1 MAIRILTKNGV
12 ENTNIDGARDCNF
25 NAGNRDG
32 IVKSVLKEGN
42 FFLSSSNVI
51 ALDTCELRIFG
62 HRIVID
68 TIQYKTFSSIPT
80 TPIRYALIGQIIMTE
95 TVPSFSLIVQYAE
108 KILQKDN
115 INNGN
120 GTYEVEIGRFT
131 LQPNGTIV
139 DLVRTLDII
148 TGGTGSGDGSGLE
161 IGTVTTNTLAAG
173 LDAEVDIEN
182 RYDEEKGKTV
192 TDFTFN
198 IPQGESPDMGA
209 FEAKLNENIVKDP
222 SKTYLVWKG
231 AAFPNSSAADFKGT
245 AGMIVDWG
253 DGTVETFS
261 SVPTSAI
268 THSYTDGVE
277 YHLIAIENLTALQST
292 AFKDCDNLIKVIFGN
307 TLTKIPINAFRSC
320 RYLTEITIPDSVT
333 SIGNYAF
340 YFCNSLK
347 NIQIPVSVLTIG
359 DQAFE
364 SCYRLTE
371 ITIPDSITSLGSSAF
386 SNCTG
391 LIEVTVSKNLTSLN
405 NIFYKCNKLVKI
417 YMRRDTPPTITG
429 SVLPST
435 LSKVIVPK
443 TAVTYYKAATGWSN
457 FADKIV
463 YEVDSGDITSIP
475 SGVLMENNYVGVRG
489 AGSKLGFKNIN
500 GNPYITQGNLAGT
513 IEMKV
518 SMPSALYGGTQEL
531 VSKQGLKT
539 INGNSIVGAGDLAI
553 SGGGDKT
560 YYHCIGFNVVR
571 TSDDDHGG
579 TVAMWIPS
587 ESSSP
592 LLSKTTANAV
602 KELLSTFAPFPYP
615 IVFQTNGYASH
626 SFVGIYLT
634 SAGSIGFI
642 SGISGE
648 PRSEGWDINSTPSE
662 QIFNF

>member
-68 TIQYKTFSSIPT
+68 TIQYKTFSSVPT

-131 LQPNGTIV
+131 LQPNGTII

-182 RYDEEKGKTV
+182 RYDEEKGKIV
-192 TDFTFN
+192 TDFTFS

-231 AAFPNSSAADFKGT
+231 AAFPNSSAAKFMGT

-261 SVPTSAI
+261 SAPTRVMK
-268 THSYTDGVE
+268 HSYTDGVE
-277 YHLIAIENLTALQST
+277 YHLIAIENLTALQPM
-292 AFKDCDNLIKVIFGN
+292 AFRECNNLIKVILGN
-307 TLTKIPINAFRSC
+307 TLTAISTSAFRSC
-320 RYLTEITIPDSVT
+320 QYLTEIIIPDSVT
-333 SIGNYAF
+333 KIESYAF
-340 YFCNSLK
+340 YFCIRLE
-347 NIQIPVSVLTIG
+347 NIQIPGSVLTIG
-359 DQAFE
+359 DQVFA
-364 SCYRLTE
+364 SCYRFTK
-371 ITIPDSITSLGSSAF
+371 ITIPDSITSLGTSAF
-386 SNCTG
+386 STCTS
-391 LIEVTVSKNLTSLN
+391 LIEVTVSKTIASLN
-405 NIFYKCNKLVKI
+405 NTFYNCSSLVKI
-417 YMRRDTPPTITG
+417 YMRRDSPPTITG

-457 FADKIV
+457 FANKIV
-463 YEVDSGDITSIP
+463 YEVDSSDLSSGGKVYRHLLRCSAYNDNDAHTYHVVAYSSKSDALTTDYVLANQSCLIGAIITVINNSDGIVTFDRLVTDVQSGP
-475 SGVLMENNYVGVRG
+475 SGY
-489 AGSKLGFKNIN
+489 F
-500 GNPYITQGNLAGT
+500 
-513 IEMKV
+513 
-518 SMPSALYGGTQEL
+518 
-531 VSKQGLKT
+531 
-539 INGNSIVGAGDLAI
+539 
-553 SGGGDKT
+553 
-560 YYHCIGFNVVR
+560 
-571 TSDDDHGG
+571 
-579 TVAMWIPS
+579 TV
-587 ESSSP
+587 
-592 LLSKTTANAV
+592 
-602 KELLSTFAPFPYP
+602 
-615 IVFQTNGYASH
+615 
-626 SFVGIYLT
+626 
-634 SAGSIGFI
+634 SAGGL
-642 SGISGE
+642 
-648 PRSEGWDINSTPSE
+648 TPGQALLKIE
-662 QIFNF
+662 NDLFAAL